1 MAVTASGGSS
11 VARPQL
17 YRTVPLTSLAKA
29 EQEDRFPK
37 KTELEELTVYFQSG
51 LKRLEIANLIT
62 RNADSIVSRAAN
74 RIFIGGSPLAYLER
88 PKADQPKTVKPALE
102 SDQRAAE
109 MSQMTYV
116 EAGSG
121 GGFFGGL
128 FSGLVANVGAP
139 VKVSPGFRPIN
150 VARYGPSNM
159 QKSLRDMSWFLRYL
173 TYALVAGDPN
183 ILVVN
188 VRGLREVIENACST
202 AATSVALQEMR
213 SAAAALFNADA
224 EAKQIVLDYF
234 NLLISEFEAPTP
246 SLKVREGTDVAQGLQ
261 LPQSYSNAA
270 EKRRQFVMRP
280 GLSGSEKEDVLKA
293 AYRQVFDRDICRA
306 YSQSISDLDSKVK
319 NGEISMKEFIRR
331 LGKSPLYRQQFHD
344 GFVNSRVVEL
354 AFRHFLGRGV
364 SSMTEFSRY
373 FNLLTQKG
381 IGALVDALVDSQ
393 EYGDYFGEEIVPYL
407 RSLGQEAQECINWG
421 ANQDLYT
428 FGARF
433 QKVPQYITLFAD
445 YNNNLPDQ
453 HPYGVGN
460 DPLEIQFGAIFP
472 GSKSPSPA
480 PFDKSV
486 RRLLVSNTSLNNQV
500 GSRAFRSQGQPPT
513 KVFKLTQVATGGASV
528 PSVSSGLPR
537 SIRTTESSTQA
548 VIRAAYLQV
557 FGRDVYAGQRLSVP
571 EIKLENGEITV
582 RDFIRQLAK
591 SDTFRKLYWTPL
603 YVVKAVEY
611 IHRRLLGRPTLGR
624 AEINQYFDIAAK
636 QGFYGLID
644 ALIDSQEYTEV
655 FGEDTVPFER
665 YITPQGLNQRTV
677 KQLRPR
683 STGEASTA
691 SVAGLS
697 RRPEVVRR

>member
-37 KTELEELTVYFQSG
+37 KTELAELTVYFQSG

-74 RIFIGGSPLAYLER
+74 RIFVGGSPLSYLER
-88 PKADQPKTVKPALE
+88 PKADQPAVASQALD
-102 SDQRAAE
+102 SDQRAAQ

-116 EAGSG
+116 EASG
-121 GGFFGGL
+121 GSGFFGGL
-128 FSGLVANVGAP
+128 FSGISAANVGAP

-150 VARYGPSNM
+150 VAGYGPSNM

-188 VRGLREVIENACST
+188 VRGLREVIEKACYT
-202 AATSVALQEMR
+202 DATSVALQEMR
-213 SAAAALFNADA
+213 SAAAALFNKDE
-224 EAKQIVLDYF
+224 EAKQLVLEYF
-234 NLLISEFEAPTP
+234 NLLITEFEASTP
-246 SLKVREGTDVAQGLQ
+246 SLKVREGTNVSQGLQ
-261 LPQSYSNAA
+261 LPQSYANAS
-270 EKRRQFVMRP
+270 EGRRIFVMRP
-280 GLSGSEKEDVLKA
+280 GLSGSEKSDVLKA

-364 SSMTEFSRY
+364 SSMAEFSQY

-381 IGALVDALVDSQ
+381 LGTLVDALVDSQ
-393 EYGDYFGEEIVPYL
+393 EYGDYFGEETVPYL

-421 ANQDLYT
+421 ANQTLYT
-428 FGARF
+428 FSARF
-433 QKVPQYITLFAD
+433 QKVPQYVTLFAD
-445 YNNNLPDQ
+445 YDNNLPDQ

-472 GSKSPSPA
+472 TSKSPSPA
-480 PFDKSV
+480 PFDKST
-486 RRLLVSNTSLNNQV
+486 RRLLVSNTSVNNQV
-500 GSRAFRSQGQPPT
+500 GSRAFQSQGTPT
-513 KVFKLTQVATGGASV
+513 TKAFKLTQVATGGSSVASASRGF
-528 PSVSSGLPR
+528 PSVR
-537 SIRTTESSTQA
+537 ITESGTQA

-557 FGRDVYAGQRLSVP
+557 FGREVYSGQRLSVP
-571 EIKLENGEITV
+571 EIKLENGEISV
-582 RDFIRQLAK
+582 RDFIRELAK
-591 SDTFRKLYWTPL
+591 SDTFRKMYWTPL

-611 IHRRLLGRPTLGR
+611 IHRRLLGRPTYGR
-624 AEINQYFDIAAK
+624 AEINRYFDICAK
-636 QGFYGLID
+636 QGFYSLID
-644 ALIDSQEYTEV
+644 ALIDSPEYSEA
-655 FGEDTVPFER
+655 FGEDTVPYER
-665 YITPQGLNQRTV
+665 YITPQALSQRTA
-677 KQLRPR
+677 KQIRPR
-683 STGEASTA
+683 NTGEASA
-691 SVAGLS
+691 PAVANLS